1 MFTFTESE
9 FKQSRIYQS
18 IKEECEEEIK
28 LDAKLETV
36 PRLLGLGLTTEQI
49 AQALD
54 LTVEQVQQAVESQ
67 SSQS

>member
-18 IKEECEEEIK
+18 IKEDGLEEGEMK
-28 LDAKLETV
+28 AKLETL
-36 PRLLGLGLTTEQI
+36 PRLLALGLTTEQI

-54 LTVEQVQQAVESQ
+54 LTVEQVQQAAESQ
-67 SSQS
+67 SS